1 MNAETADP
9 STVVVYDDRLLWLLA
24 SGTKV
29 REIGGRG
36 RTFIADS
43 RTPGRVW
50 HDTSLC
56 TIGAIEMPVEVTR
69 GQ

>member
-1 MNAETADP
+1 MTAETADP
-9 STVVVYDDRLLWLLA
+9 KTVVVFDDRVLWHLA
-24 SGTKV
+24 SGTKI
-29 REIGGRG
+29 REIGAQG

>member
-1 MNAETADP
+1 MITETTDP
-9 STVVVYDDRLLWLLA
+9 TTVVVFDDRVLWYLA
-24 SGTKV
+24 SGTKI
-29 REIGGRG
+29 REIGAHG
-36 RTFIADS
+36 RTFVADS

-56 TIGAIEMPVEVTR
+56 SIAAIEMPVEVTR